1 MPLPSRALNLSAA
14 SGAYRGDRGPVE
26 VAGQTVILVDDGLA
40 TGSTMRAAA
49 LAVRARESERLVVAV
64 PVAAE
69 QTCDEFRAEVDEIVC
84 LLTPEPF
91 HAVGL
96 WYEDF
101 TPTSDDE
108 VRDLLARPAATPGR

>member
-1 MPLPSRALNLSAA
+1 
-14 SGAYRGDRGPVE
+14 
-26 VAGQTVILVDDGLA
+26 
-40 TGSTMRAAA
+40 MRAAA
-49 LAVRARESERLVVAV
+49 LAVRAQEPERLVVTV

-69 QTCDEFRAEVDEIVC
+69 QTCDEFRAEVDEIIC

-101 TPTSDDE
+101 TPTSDNE
-108 VRDLLARPAATPGR
+108 VRDLLSRSVATSVR

>member
-1 MPLPSRALNLSAA
+1 
-14 SGAYRGDRGPVE
+14 
-26 VAGQTVILVDDGLA
+26 
-40 TGSTMRAAA
+40 MRAAA
-49 LAVRARESERLVVAV
+49 LAVRAQEPERLVVAV

-69 QTCDEFRAEVDEIVC
+69 QTCDEFRAEVDEIIC

-101 TPTSDDE
+101 TPTSDNE
-108 VRDLLARPAATPGR
+108 VRDLLSRSVATSVR